1 MAEGAVVTVLTV
13 LTVGVVKG
21 IDVAVVAVDTGA
33 VVTVVISGVLSVVCD
48 SAVNVVGATV
58 LSVTKHRSS
67 EQMNTA
73 CRFHFHVP
81 VYKNSHIILMETSQS
96 TVIRKNFVMLPKLV
110 YTIMQKNNRA
120 AGVETPQIT
129 P

>member
-13 LTVGVVKG
+13 LTIGVVKG

-33 VVTVVISGVLSVVCD
+33 VVTVVISGVLLVVCD

-73 CRFHFHVP
+73 CSFHA
-81 VYKNSHIILMETSQS
+81 
-96 TVIRKNFVMLPKLV
+96 VMLSPRGQTVLEAEILSSAS
-110 YTIMQKNNRA
+110 TSSSTCCPRPRPRSRA
-120 AGVETPQIT
+120 SGLGMSSDFVTWP
-129 P
+129 